1 MSMSKKA
8 KKRTKKKTSKKANFV
23 IVFNSD
29 SGQEV
34 LDVSFSKEEDAIAEV
49 HKRTCELL
57 LEISSEDELENII
70 DADEGE
76 VEIPE
81 NAEGWLAALLAADP
95 GNVLGAG
102 ENVNF
107 DGSPLYEY
115 KETKMS

>member
-1 MSMSKKA
+1 MSA
-8 KKRTKKKTSKKANFV
+8 KTNYV
-23 IVFNSD
+23 LVFNSD

-57 LEISSEDELENII
+57 LETSSRDELENILNADE
-70 DADEGE
+70 DADEVE
-76 VEIPE
+76 VPE
-81 NAEGWLAALLAADP
+81 DAKELLAALLAADRDE
-95 GNVLGAG
+95 VAGAG

-115 KETKMS
+115 KATKVS